1 LESQRV
7 KSITEGY
14 LRGWLKFDY
23 PLDSSYLREELVLC
37 HIYDQ
42 HTYELLKNRLFI
54 ETTLRSAIRNKSKD
68 ALEPIFELARS
79 LIELKLPSI
88 LSKDTIKK
96 DTADLPDANDLK
108 EWKEFLD
115 RVNKK

>member
-1 LESQRV
+1 MESQRV

-23 PLDSSYLREELVLC
+23 PLDSSHLREELILA

-42 HTYELLKNRLFI
+42 HVYDLLKNKLFI
-54 ETTLRSAIRNKSKD
+54 ETVLRSTVENKNKTLLD
-68 ALEPIFELARS
+68 PIFELARS
-79 LIELKLPSI
+79 LIELKLPS
-88 LSKDTIKK
+88 LLPKDTIKK
-96 DTADLPDANDLK
+96 DSADLSTDDLK
-108 EWKEFLD
+108 EWKEFLE

>member
-7 KSITEGY
+7 KALTEGY

-23 PLDSSYLREELVLC
+23 PLDSSHFREELILE
-37 HIYDQ
+37 HIHDQ
-42 HTYELLKNRLFI
+42 HVYDLLKNRLFL
-54 ETTLRSAIRNKSKD
+54 ETVLRSSIQNKSK
-68 ALEPIFELARS
+68 ALLDPIFELSRS

-96 DTADLPDANDLK
+96 DTAELSTDDLK
-108 EWKEFLD
+108 EWKEFLE